1 MQNENDLKE
10 ADRALRA
17 ADKQRIAYEMQA
29 IVCVGCRVTPF
40 DITVSKATLICN
52 RTTLCGSI
60 EMWFNQ
66 SSMIEN
72 SNGAVASLS

>member
-1 MQNENDLKE
+1 VQNENDLKE

-17 ADKQRIAYEMQA
+17 GDEQWIAHEMQA
-29 IVCVGCRVTPF
+29 IVCVGCRVTLL

-60 EMWFNQ
+60 E
-66 SSMIEN
+66 
-72 SNGAVASLS
+72 VR